1 MTKIILILTIIMC
14 SGCGSIA
21 SIREPGPGERITV
34 IVQKET
40 VGSDPVPHQ
49 VRGS

>member
-1 MTKIILILTIIMC
+1 MTKIILILTVIMC
-14 SGCGSIA
+14 SGCSIA